1 MSFLIKFINIMHFRI
16 HKEGKVYFIIFLIIT
31 FISTFISLFLALFF
45 LIVSFYIFYF
55 FRDPIRAIPLVD
67 VIVSPADGIVTY
79 IGTSEP
85 PIILNSSQKFIKVS
99 IEGFERGIYI
109 LHFLGGSM
117 IKIAG
122 DRAVA
127 QTKMTISQRGDV
139 HGVECD
145 IVCTGRFYDL
155 IERNDGKWGVALRQP
170 IYERDRM
177 TPLNFNQSI
186 TLDPTILS
194 EYPIGYQNLAY
205 FQQGL
210 GYNVKRDM
218 PGLTGPEVEALYKQG
233 AAWLRGEPDNWNR

>member
-1 MSFLIKFINIMHFRI
+1 MKASKLSMNNLTDRDIIERMEVRELIESWVIYRDAADWEN
-16 HKEGKVYFIIFLIIT
+16 
-31 FISTFISLFLALFF
+31 
-45 LIVSFYIFYF
+45 
-55 FRDPIRAIPLVD
+55 FRDVWTEGGRMMATWFHG
-67 VIVSPADGIVTY
+67 PA
-79 IGTSEP
+79 EE
-85 PIILNSSQKFIKVS
+85 FIKVS

-122 DRAVA
+122 DRAIA

-155 IERNDGKWGVALRQP
+155 IERSEGKWGVALRQP
-170 IYERDRM
+170 IYERDHM
-177 TPLNFNQSI
+177 TPLNSNQSV

-194 EYPIGYQNLAY
+194 NYPRGYQNLAY

>member
-1 MSFLIKFINIMHFRI
+1 MKASKLSMNNLTDRDIIEKMEVRELIESWVIYRDAADWEN
-16 HKEGKVYFIIFLIIT
+16 
-31 FISTFISLFLALFF
+31 
-45 LIVSFYIFYF
+45 
-55 FRDPIRAIPLVD
+55 FRDVWTEGGRMMATWFHG
-67 VIVSPADGIVTY
+67 PA
-79 IGTSEP
+79 EE
-85 PIILNSSQKFIKVS
+85 FIKVS

>member
-1 MSFLIKFINIMHFRI
+1 MKASKLRMNNSTDRDIIERMEVRELIESWVIYRDAADWEN
-16 HKEGKVYFIIFLIIT
+16 
-31 FISTFISLFLALFF
+31 
-45 LIVSFYIFYF
+45 
-55 FRDPIRAIPLVD
+55 FRDVWTEGGRMMATWFHG
-67 VIVSPADGIVTY
+67 SA
-79 IGTSEP
+79 EE
-85 PIILNSSQKFIKVS
+85 FIKVS

-194 EYPIGYQNLAY
+194 KYPIGYQNLAY

>member
-1 MSFLIKFINIMHFRI
+1 MKASKLRMNNSTDRDIIERMEVRELIESWVIYRDAADWEN
-16 HKEGKVYFIIFLIIT
+16 
-31 FISTFISLFLALFF
+31 
-45 LIVSFYIFYF
+45 
-55 FRDPIRAIPLVD
+55 FRDVWTEGGRMMATWFHG
-67 VIVSPADGIVTY
+67 SA
-79 IGTSEP
+79 EE
-85 PIILNSSQKFIKVS
+85 FIKVS

-177 TPLNFNQSI
+177 TPLNFNQPI

>member
-1 MSFLIKFINIMHFRI
+1 MKASKLRMNNLTDRDIIERMEVRELIESWVIYRDAADWEN
-16 HKEGKVYFIIFLIIT
+16 
-31 FISTFISLFLALFF
+31 
-45 LIVSFYIFYF
+45 
-55 FRDPIRAIPLVD
+55 FRDVWTEGGRMMATWFHG
-67 VIVSPADGIVTY
+67 PA
-79 IGTSEP
+79 EE
-85 PIILNSSQKFIKVS
+85 FIKVS

-177 TPLNFNQSI
+177 TPLNFNQPI

-233 AAWLRGEPDNWNR
+233 AAWLRGEPDTWNR